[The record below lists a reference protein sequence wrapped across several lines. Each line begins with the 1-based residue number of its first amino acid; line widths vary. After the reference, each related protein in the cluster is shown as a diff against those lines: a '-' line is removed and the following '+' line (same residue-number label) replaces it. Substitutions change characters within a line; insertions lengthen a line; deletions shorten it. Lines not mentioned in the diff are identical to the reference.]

1 MGYGTLLVRSSSVL
15 ADFGYWYAW
24 YALGTLQYT
33 LVHLQY
39 TLSIPSVYLSI
50 PQYTKYTPV
59 RSSTVRPQYG
69 TQVYTRNLSQVFKL
83 AIKGFNVI
91 QDTENTILILVSQ
104 NNILTTFVEIKS
116 KENLLLFLH

>member
-69 TQVYTRNLSQVFKL
+69 TQVSIPIYQKPVTS
-83 AIKGFNVI
+83 
-91 QDTENTILILVSQ
+91 LVRQ
-104 NNILTTFVEIKS
+104 FIHLGMW
-116 KENLLLFLH
+116 